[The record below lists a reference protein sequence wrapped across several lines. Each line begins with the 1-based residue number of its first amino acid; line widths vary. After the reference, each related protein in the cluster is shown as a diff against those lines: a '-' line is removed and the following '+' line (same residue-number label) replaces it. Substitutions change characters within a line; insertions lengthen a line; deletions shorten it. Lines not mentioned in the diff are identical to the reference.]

1 VAATLESSGPHSA
14 AFFSPHTFGRPAQLL
29 VVALR
34 DIAVLIGKQLAGEGQ
49 GPKWRLRIAHSVAS
63 AWQRMSE
70 TNFDLVLVDLSIEEV
85 RARVAD
91 IVASAGATLVYG
103 LCDDEL
109 GEIAMSARRAGIAD
123 VLSTQ
128 HLRGPS
134 TLRLLRLLLE
144 SARAASNSRLLA
156 AAVEGAPVAYAMTDA
171 LQPDMPLIYVNDH
184 FIALT
189 GYQPSEVIGR
199 NCRFLQGPQTDSR
212 DVDRIREAIRRAQ
225 PLYVELLNYR
235 KDGQSFWN
243 GILLRPIRTASGTV
257 THFVATL
264 RDMSERRHTE
274 QSLERSAR
282 LHRLLVEASGGMTV
296 FAGPDGQL
304 RAPLPEFEAF
314 TGLRYEEYRSGD
326 WTAVIHP
333 DDRRKFSETRAST
346 KASPKEC
353 ICTYRLWHAPSGS
366 WRHAEIRMLP
376 LFDTHDQ
383 VTEWIGTLTDVD
395 ERLNNEQAQLQSNE
409 FLSGALDALPQ
420 SMLFAD
426 RDGIVRWMN
435 RACAA
440 WLGAAAA
447 ELVGQSLLQL
457 ADATDRELLPRR
469 IEAVLAGKAQR
480 YSEVV
485 TLRNRSATLDVAFV
499 PYHSSNGQSSTGQPT
514 HQAQPGRVEGFFW
527 IGTDPVAQEQ
537 LSETTRRWRLS
548 GLSATGIRSID

>member
-1 VAATLESSGPHSA
+1 MAATLESSGPHSA
-14 AFFSPHTFGRPAQLL
+14 ALITPQSFGRPAQLL

-34 DIAVLIGKQLAGEGQ
+34 EMALLIGKQLVSESASENIA
-49 GPKWRLRIAHSVAS
+49 PKWRLHIAHSVTT

-85 RARVAD
+85 RMHVAD

-103 LCDDEL
+103 LCDDEH
-109 GEIAMSARRAGIAD
+109 GDVAMSARREGIAD

-134 TLRLLRLLLE
+134 TVRLMRLMLE
-144 SARAASNSRLLA
+144 SARAAGNSRLLA

-171 LQPDMPLIYVNDH
+171 LQPDMPLVYVNEH
-184 FIALT
+184 FVALT
-189 GYQPSEVIGR
+189 GYQPGEVIGR

-212 DVDRIREAIRRAQ
+212 DVDRLREAIRRAQ

-235 KDGQSFWN
+235 KDGQTFWN
-243 GILLRPIRTASGTV
+243 GVLLRPIRAASGTV

-274 QSLERSAR
+274 ESLERSAR

-304 RAPLPEFEAF
+304 RAPLPEFEVF
-314 TGLRYEEYRSGD
+314 TGLRYEEYRSSD
-326 WTAVIHP
+326 WSAVIHP
-333 DDRRKFSETRAST
+333 DDRRKFQDARLATLSTPSE
-346 KASPKEC
+346 
-353 ICTYRLWHAPSGS
+353 CTCVFRLWHAPTGS
-366 WRHAEIRMLP
+366 WRHVEMRMLP
-376 LFDTHDQ
+376 LFDSHDRL
-383 VTEWIGTLTDVD
+383 TEWIGTLTDVND
-395 ERLNNEQAQLQSNE
+395 RLAYEQAQQQSNE
-409 FLSGALDALPQ
+409 FLGGALNALPHR
-420 SMLFAD
+420 MLFVD

-435 RACAA
+435 RVCAE
-440 WLGAAAA
+440 WLGVAPD

-469 IEAVLAGKAQR
+469 IEAVLGGKAQR
-480 YSEVV
+480 YSELV

-499 PYHSSNGQSSTGQPT
+499 PYQASAQPT
-514 HQAQPGRVEGFFW
+514 GRIDGFFW
-527 IGTDPVAQEQ
+527 IGTDPVEQQQ

-548 GLSATGIRSID
+548 G

>member
-14 AFFSPHTFGRPAQLL
+14 AFITPHTYGRPAQLL

-34 DIAVLIGKQLAGEGQ
+34 DIAVLIGKQLAGEGL
-49 GPKWRLRIAHSVAS
+49 GPKWRLHIAHTVTS

-85 RARVAD
+85 RTHVGD

-103 LCDDEL
+103 LCDDER

-134 TLRLLRLLLE
+134 TLRLMRLLLE
-144 SARAASNSRLLA
+144 SARTASNSRLLA

-171 LQPDMPLIYVNDH
+171 LQPDMPLVYVNEH

-225 PLYVELLNYR
+225 PLYIELLNYR
-235 KDGQSFWN
+235 KDGQPFWN
-243 GILLRPIRTASGTV
+243 GVLLRPIRTASGTV

-274 QSLERSAR
+274 EALERSAR

-304 RAPLPEFEAF
+304 RAPLPEFETF
-314 TGLRYEEYRSGD
+314 TGLRYEDYRSGD
-326 WTAVIHP
+326 WSAVIHP
-333 DDRRKFSETRAST
+333 DDRRKFIESRSAAINT
-346 KASPKEC
+346 PKEC
-353 ICTYRLWHAPSGS
+353 TCVFRLWHAASGS
-366 WRHAEIRMLP
+366 WRHAEMRMLP
-376 LFDTHDQ
+376 LFDTHDR

-395 ERLNNEQAQLQSNE
+395 ERLANEQAQLQSNE
-409 FLSGALDALPQ
+409 FLTGALDALPQ
-420 SMLFAD
+420 SMLYAD

-435 RACAA
+435 RACCA
-440 WLGAAAA
+440 WLGVAPG
-447 ELVGQSLLQL
+447 ELIGQPLLKL

-480 YSEVV
+480 YSELV

-499 PYHSSNGQSSTGQPT
+499 PYQASTGQPT
-514 HQAQPGRVEGFFW
+514 NQAQPGRIEGFFW

-548 GLSATGIRSID
+548 GLGASGSQSMDRPID

>member
-1 VAATLESSGPHSA
+1 
-14 AFFSPHTFGRPAQLL
+14 L

-34 DIAVLIGKQLAGEGQ
+34 DIAVLIGKQLAGEGL
-49 GPKWRLRIAHSVAS
+49 GPKWRLHIAHTVAT
-63 AWQRMSE
+63 ARQRMSA
-70 TNFDLVLVDLSIEEV
+70 TNFDLVLVDLSIDDV
-85 RARVAD
+85 HTHVAD

-109 GEIAMSARRAGIAD
+109 GEVAMSARRAGIAD

-128 HLRGPS
+128 HLHGPS
-134 TLRLLRLLLE
+134 TVRLMRLLLE

-171 LQPDMPLIYVNDH
+171 LRPDMPLVYVNEH

-199 NCRFLQGPQTDSR
+199 NCRILQGPQTDSR
-212 DVDRIREAIRRAQ
+212 DVDRIREAIRHAQ
-225 PLYVELLNYR
+225 PLYIELLNYR
-235 KDGQSFWN
+235 KDGQTFWN
-243 GILLRPIRTASGTV
+243 GVLLRPIRTASGTV

-274 QSLERSAR
+274 ESLERSAR
-282 LHRLLVEASGGMTV
+282 LHRLLVEASGGMTL

-304 RAPLPEFEAF
+304 RAPLPELGAY
-314 TGLRYEEYRSGD
+314 TGLRYEDYRSGD
-326 WTAVIHP
+326 WSAVIHP
-333 DDRRKFSETRAST
+333 DDRSKFAEARA
-346 KASPKEC
+346 ASLNTPKEFNFVF
-353 ICTYRLWHAPSGS
+353 RLWHAPSGA
-366 WRHAEIRMLP
+366 WRHAEMRMLP
-376 LFDTHDQ
+376 LFDAHDQ

-395 ERLNNEQAQLQSNE
+395 ERLTSEQAKLQSNE

-426 RDGIVRWMN
+426 RDGIVRWAN
-435 RACAA
+435 RACAE
-440 WLGAAAA
+440 WLGVTPG
-447 ELVGQSLLQL
+447 ELVGQSLLKL

-469 IEAVLAGKAQR
+469 IEAVLAGKKQR
-480 YSEVV
+480 YSELV

-499 PYHSSNGQSSTGQPT
+499 PYHSSTGQSSTNQPT
-514 HQAQPGRVEGFFW
+514 TQPNSSRIAGFFW

-548 GLSATGIRSID
+548 GLGSDGIPLLDRPID